1 MKSLFKYTEERSKVV
16 NIIICILSFVCLLL
30 VPGLV
35 ALLLDK
41 IIKNEMI
48 VTLISNIIL
57 CAILY
62 LLYFKDLNKEF
73 NIYKG
78 DFKNNFKK
86 GFKIYVLG
94 FMAMIFF
101 NLLIVSFLKN
111 ISSNEEQVRE
121 MLYSNVFITMLCIS
135 ITAPLSEEII
145 FRKSLQPIIKNKVVY
160 ALCCGL
166 LFGFAHILTNILG
179 GSFALTDLFYIL
191 PYGSL
196 GFAFAIMDY
205 ETKTTFTSMIMHSIH
220 NTATGILLLITYFG
234 GFIK

>member
-35 ALLLDK
+35 TLLLDK

-111 ISSNEEQVRE
+111 ISSNEE
-121 MLYSNVFITMLCIS
+121 
-135 ITAPLSEEII
+135 
-145 FRKSLQPIIKNKVVY
+145 
-160 ALCCGL
+160 
-166 LFGFAHILTNILG
+166 
-179 GSFALTDLFYIL
+179 
-191 PYGSL
+191 
-196 GFAFAIMDY
+196 
-205 ETKTTFTSMIMHSIH
+205 
-220 NTATGILLLITYFG
+220 
-234 GFIK
+234 